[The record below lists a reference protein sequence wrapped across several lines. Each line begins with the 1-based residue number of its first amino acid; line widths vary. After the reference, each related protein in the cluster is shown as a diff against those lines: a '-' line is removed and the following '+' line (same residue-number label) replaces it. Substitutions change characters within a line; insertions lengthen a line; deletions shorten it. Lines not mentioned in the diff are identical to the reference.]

1 MPRYIDHTRS
11 NAWFF
16 YGRKKPTSK
25 KTHPGF
31 ILKCSFGGNI
41 PCHCWPHSAAMSH
54 FCKGCMC
61 YICERQFEAGRQLE
75 PGNYI
80 VLTHLPLV
88 YPTARLSEDGHSI
101 LCGGCALRHQ
111 KQTVIGIM
119 RQGKPHIFRRMLTWP
134 EQARAVEG
142 TGAVPRDIVN
152 SDYRAISELGALVSQ
167 LREHVD
173 SGASVHRVTSA
184 ERSL

>member
-1 MPRYIDHTRS
+1 M
-11 NAWFF
+11 
-16 YGRKKPTSK
+16 
-25 KTHPGF
+25 
-31 ILKCSFGGNI
+31 
-41 PCHCWPHSAAMSH
+41 
-54 FCKGCMC
+54 
-61 YICERQFEAGRQLE
+61 
-75 PGNYI
+75 
-80 VLTHLPLV
+80 
-88 YPTARLSEDGHSI
+88 
-101 LCGGCALRHQ
+101 CGGCELRHQ

-142 TGAVPRDIVN
+142 TGTVPRDIVH

-173 SGASVHRVTSA
+173 SGALVHPVTSA